1 MWQIFES
8 CMTDF
13 FFFYH
18 YPLFGWQFGQTEN
31 SWFKFLI
38 LNILKTL
45 LHCFISSSILIPFH
59 VPYFFILEI
68 NSKFC
73 HSLKFSIHVNFF
85 KKALCS
91 GTLWTHQSIFFNLF
105 WIMRNLLSFFKYFF
119 LTAFISHLSESL
131 VFWIL
136 ALLFYIPYLLNLF
149 YILYF
154 FLLHIFFLGK
164 FLSFI
169 SKLLI
174 CFPFVG

>member
-1 MWQIFES
+1 M
-8 CMTDF
+8 
-13 FFFYH
+13 
-18 YPLFGWQFGQTEN
+18 
-31 SWFKFLI
+31 I

-45 LHCFISSSILIPFH
+45 LHCFISSSILIPLH
-59 VPYFFILEI
+59 EPYFFILEI

-73 HSLKFSIHVNFF
+73 HSLKFSIHVNLK

-136 ALLFYIPYLLNLF
+136 ALLFYTPYLLNLF
-149 YILYF
+149 LYPLFLFITHILSWKVFQFYLQITNLF
-154 FLLHIFFLGK
+154 PICR
-164 FLSFI
+164 I
-169 SKLLI
+169 SNKMVSVIILVSTIL
-174 CFPFVG
+174 FPDCVSIWFC